1 MELSEYAKY
10 DGLGLAELVR
20 KGEVSP
26 KELMEAALKAIE
38 RLNSTLNSVI
48 STIADEAEKEI
59 ESGLPDGPFKGVPFL
74 IKEIVLHAANIPVNM
89 GSHLAKGLVLPHDT
103 ELMARFRKAGSIR
116 PIKVSSRIRK
126 YSFTVGALTPHSEA
140 MLL

>member
-26 KELMEAALKAIE
+26 KELMETALKAIE
-38 RLNSTLNSVI
+38 RLNPTLNSVI

-89 GSHLAKGLVLPHDT
+89 GSH
-103 ELMARFRKAGSIR
+103 
-116 PIKVSSRIRK
+116 
-126 YSFTVGALTPHSEA
+126 
-140 MLL
+140 